1 MHHIL
6 KNTILST
13 HWFLSLY
20 LFIYIYCS
28 ISIIKINKFTSLH
41 ILVTLWWEG
50 GGDEGIVWFPFAP
63 HWRNGPLSLR
73 KIQTSPNGSFSSTDA
88 HIGRLIFCGGVRHF
102 YGHLHTIS
110 GNLQGLF
117 ISYVVVR
124 QIDALHRMPSQG
136 PHWPFCLLMT
146 ILHLGNKTA

>member
-41 ILVTLWWEG
+41 ILVTLWGESGWNPPKNKDPTDFVGVLIISG
-50 GGDEGIVWFPFAP
+50 GVEGIVCFPFAP
-63 HWRNGPLSLR
+63 RWRNGPLSLR
-73 KIQTSPNGSFSSTDA
+73 KIQTSPNGLFSSTDA
-88 HIGRLIFCGGVRHF
+88 PNPAITDCERFV
-102 YGHLHTIS
+102 HTATPT
-110 GNLQGLF
+110 Q
-117 ISYVVVR
+117 
-124 QIDALHRMPSQG
+124 
-136 PHWPFCLLMT
+136 
-146 ILHLGNKTA
+146 K

>member
-41 ILVTLWWEG
+41 ILGTLWWEG
-50 GGDEGIVWFPFAP
+50 GGTLPVFINKNTPPMEGNI
-63 HWRNGPLSLR
+63 S
-73 KIQTSPNGSFSSTDA
+73 
-88 HIGRLIFCGGVRHF
+88 GGVVRF
-102 YGHLHTIS
+102 DGIGYPIYRD
-110 GNLQGLF
+110 LQGFF
-117 ISYVVVR
+117 ISYVVVQ
-124 QIDALHRMPSQG
+124 QIGASHHMPTLNQ
-136 PHWPFCLLMT
+136 HCPFYLLMT